1 MENNKVKRPMEVA
14 LILCRGEDIEAR
26 PTKYSLV
33 KIVVGKYYED
43 DKSFVD
49 INGNIYYHI
58 TSELGYEYG
67 YCARCDLQY
76 IHEIYNKKTRKD
88 SLKQYARELSFS
100 TFYFG
105 TGDNNFSNIFI
116 ICENNF
122 SHKQSYFNDYDIQ
135 LTVKDN
141 VKKINSKE
149 LISKVKK
156 KVIGQDDAIDDI
168 VTTLWQNSHSKN
180 KKNMLLI
187 GPTGVGK
194 TEIIRT
200 ISKELGVPIVIASA
214 SGLTKSGYKGESVED
229 ILLRLYNTAGGDINS
244 VQNGIIVLDEFD
256 KLASNVLSGDTISTS
271 GVQEELLK
279 FAEGCEYDLNI
290 SSDPFETENVRI
302 NTEDIT
308 FVAMGAF
315 ADLDKQNKTKK
326 NNSIGFGA
334 SVSSLKNEK
343 AFYGDVSSED
353 LIKYGIIS
361 ELVGRFPVIIKLN
374 PVTEEIL
381 VKILDNPDSDMLSD
395 KRNILKGAGIRLK
408 INNPELVKKKIA
420 SIAIQKNTGVR
431 GLTNVLEHT
440 FVKAMREVSQ
450 SNGEYDELIIDENTV
465 DDPKKYILTRKK

>member
-1 MENNKVKRPMEVA
+1 
-14 LILCRGEDIEAR
+14 
-26 PTKYSLV
+26 
-33 KIVVGKYYED
+33 
-43 DKSFVD
+43 
-49 INGNIYYHI
+49 
-58 TSELGYEYG
+58 
-67 YCARCDLQY
+67 
-76 IHEIYNKKTRKD
+76 
-88 SLKQYARELSFS
+88 
-100 TFYFG
+100 
-105 TGDNNFSNIFI
+105 
-116 ICENNF
+116 
-122 SHKQSYFNDYDIQ
+122 
-135 LTVKDN
+135 
-141 VKKINSKE
+141 
-149 LISKVKK
+149 
-156 KVIGQDDAIDDI
+156 
-168 VTTLWQNSHSKN
+168 
-180 KKNMLLI
+180 
-187 GPTGVGK
+187 
-194 TEIIRT
+194 
-200 ISKELGVPIVIASA
+200 
-214 SGLTKSGYKGESVED
+214 
-229 ILLRLYNTAGGDINS
+229 
-244 VQNGIIVLDEFD
+244 
-256 KLASNVLSGDTISTS
+256 
-271 GVQEELLK
+271 
-279 FAEGCEYDLNI
+279 
-290 SSDPFETENVRI
+290 
-302 NTEDIT
+302 
-308 FVAMGAF
+308 MGAF

>member
-26 PTKYSLV
+26 PTKYKLI

-244 VQNGIIVLDEFD
+244 VQNGIIVYYLVILFLRLVFR
-256 KLASNVLSGDTISTS
+256 KNYLS
-271 GVQEELLK
+271 LLK
-279 FAEGCEYDLNI
+279 
-290 SSDPFETENVRI
+290 
-302 NTEDIT
+302 
-308 FVAMGAF
+308 
-315 ADLDKQNKTKK
+315 
-326 NNSIGFGA
+326 
-334 SVSSLKNEK
+334 
-343 AFYGDVSSED
+343 DV
-353 LIKYGIIS
+353 
-361 ELVGRFPVIIKLN
+361 N
-374 PVTEEIL
+374 MT
-381 VKILDNPDSDMLSD
+381 
-395 KRNILKGAGIRLK
+395 
-408 INNPELVKKKIA
+408 
-420 SIAIQKNTGVR
+420 
-431 GLTNVLEHT
+431 
-440 FVKAMREVSQ
+440 
-450 SNGEYDELIIDENTV
+450 
-465 DDPKKYILTRKK
+465 